1 VCVINQG
8 TLDPSYTE
16 AKGQAVMR
24 KPEITVR
31 VALAA
36 GSSATRIWT
45 SDLSHEYVQINAE
58 YRS

>member
-1 VCVINQG
+1 
-8 TLDPSYTE
+8 
-16 AKGQAVMR
+16 MR

-31 VALAA
+31 VALGS
-36 GSSATRIWT
+36 GSSSARIWT